1 MLDVD
6 HEQYKEAPAEGVYV
20 YGMYLEGCGWDA
32 GRRQLCE
39 SQPKVRGA
47 PLTRGLTVA
56 GSTQSSPVLAC
67 WV

>member
-39 SQPKVRGA
+39 SQPKVRSA
-47 PLTRGLTVA
+47 P
-56 GSTQSSPVLAC
+56 
-67 WV
+67 